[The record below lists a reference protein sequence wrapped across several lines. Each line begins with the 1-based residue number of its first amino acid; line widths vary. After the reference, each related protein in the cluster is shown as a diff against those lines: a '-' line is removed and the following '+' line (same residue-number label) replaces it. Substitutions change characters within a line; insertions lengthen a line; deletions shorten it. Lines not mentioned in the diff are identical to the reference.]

1 MREATGM
8 YDEDSS
14 GRVRGVRGP
23 WTGGEAPEPTLVATG
38 RSDPSRD
45 LRRVDR
51 GGTRPRPACGPRPV
65 RPAAVPV
72 PVRPAQ
78 GERPVRR
85 PEPGL
90 RACPNRERLLVR
102 PARAVPRSTA
112 GPGRRLLGG
121 LLVVLLAAAVVVG
134 LGQLLVLAGP
144 AAPAAA
150 AVQAGTGSA
159 TEPTAAMVT
168 VGAERTVWD
177 LARRLE
183 PAADG
188 PRNAV
193 LAERIVVVNH
203 LTSVEL
209 RPGQVLRVPSD

>member
-1 MREATGM
+1 M

-14 GRVRGVRGP
+14 GRVHGVRGP
-23 WTGGEAPEPTLVATG
+23 RTGGEAPEPTLVATG
-38 RSDPSRD
+38 RTDPWRD
-45 LRRVDR
+45 LRRADR

-72 PVRPAQ
+72 SVRPAQ

-90 RACPNRERLLVR
+90 RACPNRERVLVR
-102 PARAVPRSTA
+102 PVRAVPRSTA
-112 GPGRRLLGG
+112 GPGRRVLGG

-134 LGQLLVLAGP
+134 LGQLLALAGP
-144 AAPAAA
+144 ADPAAA
-150 AVQAGTGSA
+150 AVQAGTGRRRGRPRRWSRSGPSGRSGTSRA
-159 TEPTAAMVT
+159 VSNPRPT
-168 VGAERTVWD
+168 
-177 LARRLE
+177 
-183 PAADG
+183 G
-188 PRNAV
+188 PGNAV
-193 LAERIVVVNH
+193 LAERIVVANH

>member
-1 MREATGM
+1 M

-14 GRVRGVRGP
+14 DRVHGVRGP
-23 WTGGEAPEPTLVATG
+23 RSGAEAPEPTLVATG
-38 RSDPSRD
+38 RTEAWRD
-45 LRRVDR
+45 VRRVDR
-51 GGTRPRPACGPRPV
+51 GGPRPRPACGPRPV

-72 PVRPAQ
+72 SVRPAQ

-90 RACPNRERLLVR
+90 RACPNRERVLVR
-102 PARAVPRSTA
+102 PVRAVPRSTA
-112 GPGRRLLGG
+112 GPGRRLVAG
-121 LLVVLLAAAVVVG
+121 LVVVLLAAAVVVG

-144 AAPAAA
+144 ADPGAA
-150 AVQAGTGSA
+150 AVQAGPGSA
-159 TEPTAAMVT
+159 PGSTGAVVT

-188 PRNAV
+188 PRSAV
-193 LAERIVVVNH
+193 LAERIVVANR

>member
-1 MREATGM
+1 M

-23 WTGGEAPEPTLVATG
+23 RTGGEAPEPTLVATG
-38 RSDPSRD
+38 RTDPSRD
-45 LRRVDR
+45 LRRADR

-65 RPAAVPV
+65 RL
-72 PVRPAQ
+72 
-78 GERPVRR
+78 

-90 RACPNRERLLVR
+90 RACPNRERVLVR
-102 PARAVPRSTA
+102 PVRAVPRSTA
-112 GPGRRLLGG
+112 GAGRRLLAG

-144 AAPAAA
+144 ADPAAA
-150 AVQAGTGSA
+150 AVQAGAASA
-159 TEPTAAMVT
+159 TDPTAAMVT

-188 PRNAV
+188 PRNAA
-193 LAERIVVVNH
+193 LAERIVVANH

>member
-1 MREATGM
+1 M

-23 WTGGEAPEPTLVATG
+23 RTGGEAPEPTLVATG
-38 RSDPSRD
+38 RTDPSRD
-45 LRRVDR
+45 LRRADR

-65 RPAAVPV
+65 RPPAVPV
-72 PVRPAQ
+72 SVRPAQ

-90 RACPNRERLLVR
+90 RACPNRERVLVR
-102 PARAVPRSTA
+102 PVRAVPRSTA
-112 GPGRRLLGG
+112 GAGRRLLAG

-144 AAPAAA
+144 ADPAAA
-150 AVQAGTGSA
+150 AVQAGTASA

-188 PRNAV
+188 PRNAA
-193 LAERIVVVNH
+193 LAERIVVANH